1 MFVAELPNITKSRK
15 WIRFP
20 LSAHLFLVSG
30 LSCRPKRRS
39 LLIGFTP
46 MQTPEIKSARL
57 LDLLCATLLLSFAV
71 TIAYPRWRAGIDW
84 RDEGLLAYGA
94 VRVMH
99 GDVPQR
105 DFVSVQ
111 PPLSFYIAAGIFKL
125 CGTSLVSLRGFGL
138 SIFLLLPL
146 LLYGVGRNLM
156 HPVLSFAAAA
166 PVCILGLPYC
176 NFVPLAVWQG
186 IAASLAAMF
195 FFLPA
200 VLSARQWLAF
210 PAGALGAVSLFLRH
224 DQAVY
229 TIVSIVA
236 LTIALAL
243 ARSDPISRTNLKRAL
258 VLWLAGIAIVLIP
271 AIVVWWSVGAL
282 PEMFRQLILFPF
294 TTYRK
299 TSSLPFPRF
308 TVRQSIRETA
318 VVLLFYLPPIVQ
330 AIASLY
336 VVRSVISR
344 RFGRREALLTF
355 LVIWSALFYL
365 QVIVRSDFTH
375 LVITLSPFF
384 LLMALGWSIVHEKMA
399 NYRKTNVAL
408 SAVFAILV
416 ALFLWILHSF
426 ALPDVTRANEQLALD
441 RGGVRIEQ
449 AHVVADFVQR
459 LQASVPPDR
468 SILVLPYQPMFYFLC
483 ERRNPTRWNY
493 LWPGDQTAQD
503 HERLIEEA
511 ERAPPAIVLLAER
524 RDVAAFAPTIIEYLR
539 AHYLWTADVGDI
551 GIYVRF

>member
-1 MFVAELPNITKSRK
+1 
-15 WIRFP
+15 
-20 LSAHLFLVSG
+20 
-30 LSCRPKRRS
+30 
-39 LLIGFTP
+39 
-46 MQTPEIKSARL
+46 MQTCEIKSARL
-57 LDLLCATLLLSFAV
+57 LDLLCAALLLAFAV
-71 TIAYPRWRAGIDW
+71 AIAYPRWRAGIDW

-99 GDVPQR
+99 GEVPQR

-111 PPLSFYIAAGIFKL
+111 PPLSFYTAAGIFKL

-146 LLYGVGRNLM
+146 LTYGVGRNFM
-156 HPVLSFAAAA
+156 DPVLSFAAATPA
-166 PVCILGLPYC
+166 CILGLPYC

-186 IAASLAAMF
+186 IAASLAAVF

-200 VLSARQWLAF
+200 ALSTRQWLAF
-210 PAGALGAVSLFLRH
+210 PAGALSALSLFLRH

-229 TIVSIVA
+229 TMVSFVA
-236 LTIALAL
+236 LTISLAL
-243 ARSDPISRTNLKRAL
+243 ARGNSIPGTNLRRAL
-258 VLWLAGIAIVLIP
+258 LLWLAGIAIVLIP
-271 AIVVWWSVGAL
+271 AILICWRIGAL

-308 TVRQSIRETA
+308 TVWRSVWETA
-318 VVLLFYLPPIVQ
+318 VVLLFYLPPFVQ
-330 AIASLY
+330 AIALLY
-336 VVRSVISR
+336 IVRSVISR

-365 QVIVRSDFTH
+365 QVIIRSDFTH
-375 LVITLSPFF
+375 LAITLSPFF
-384 LLMALGWSIVHEKMA
+384 LLTAFGWSIVHEKIA
-399 NYRKTNVAL
+399 NYRKLKLAL
-408 SAVFAILV
+408 SVVVAILV
-416 ALFLWILHSF
+416 ASFLWILHSF
-426 ALPDVTRANEQLALD
+426 ALPDGTRANEQLALE

-449 AHVVADFVQR
+449 AHVIADFVQR
-459 LQASVPPDR
+459 LQASVPPER

-511 ERAPPAIVLLAER
+511 ERDPPAIVLLAQQ
-524 RDVAAFAPTIIEYLR
+524 RDVAAFAPTIVEYLR
-539 AHYLWTADVGDI
+539 ARYLWTGDVGDI
-551 GIYVRF
+551 AIYVRF

>member
-1 MFVAELPNITKSRK
+1 
-15 WIRFP
+15 
-20 LSAHLFLVSG
+20 
-30 LSCRPKRRS
+30 
-39 LLIGFTP
+39 
-46 MQTPEIKSARL
+46 MQTCEIKSARL
-57 LDLLCATLLLSFAV
+57 VDVLWVALLLSFALA
-71 TIAYPRWRAGIDW
+71 IAYPRWRAGIDW

-99 GDVPQR
+99 GEVPQR

-111 PPLSFYIAAGIFKL
+111 PPLSFYTAAGIFKL
-125 CGTSLVSLRGFGL
+125 CGTSLVSLRDFGL

-146 LLYGVGRNLM
+146 LIYGVGRNFM
-156 HPVLSFAAAA
+156 GPVLSFAAAA
-166 PVCILGLPYC
+166 PGCILGLPYC

-186 IAASLAAMF
+186 IVASLAAVL

-200 VLSARQWLAF
+200 VCSTRQWLAF
-210 PAGALGAVSLFLRH
+210 PAGALSAASLFLRH

-229 TIVSIVA
+229 TMVSIVI
-236 LTIALAL
+236 LTIALAFP
-243 ARSDPISRTNLKRAL
+243 RGDSISRTRLRRAL
-258 VLWLAGIAIVLIP
+258 LLWLAGIAIVLIP
-271 AIVVWWSVGAL
+271 AILVWWRIGAV
-282 PEMFRQLILFPF
+282 PEMFRQLILFPI
-294 TTYRK
+294 TTYQK

-308 TVRQSIRETA
+308 TVWQSIRETA

-344 RFGRREALLTF
+344 RFARREALLTF

-384 LLMALGWSIVHEKMA
+384 LLMAFGCSIVHEKMA
-399 NYRKTNVAL
+399 NYRKTSVAS

-416 ALFLWILHSF
+416 VLFLWIVHSF
-426 ALPDVTRANEQLALD
+426 ALPDVTRANEQLALE

-459 LQASVPPDR
+459 LQANVPPDR

-503 HERLIEEA
+503 HELLIEEA
-511 ERAPPAIVLLAER
+511 EHDPPAIVLLAEQR
-524 RDVAAFAPTIIEYLR
+524 KVGSFAPAIIEYLR
-539 AHYLWTADVGDI
+539 QRYLWTGDVGDI
-551 GIYVRF
+551 AIYVRF

>member
-1 MFVAELPNITKSRK
+1 V
-15 WIRFP
+15 
-20 LSAHLFLVSG
+20 
-30 LSCRPKRRS
+30 
-39 LLIGFTP
+39 
-46 MQTPEIKSARL
+46 QTCEIKSARL
-57 LDLLCATLLLSFAV
+57 LDLLCAALLLAFAV
-71 TIAYPRWRAGIDW
+71 AIAYPRWRAGIDW

-99 GDVPQR
+99 GEVPQR

-111 PPLSFYIAAGIFKL
+111 PPLSFYTAAGIFKL

-146 LLYGVGRNLM
+146 LTYGVGRNFM
-156 HPVLSFAAAA
+156 DPVLSFAAATPA
-166 PVCILGLPYC
+166 CILGLPYC

-186 IAASLAAMF
+186 IAASLAAVF

-200 VLSARQWLAF
+200 ALSTRQWLAF
-210 PAGALGAVSLFLRH
+210 PAGALSALSLFLRH

-229 TIVSIVA
+229 TMVSFVA

-243 ARSDPISRTNLKRAL
+243 ARGDSIPGTNLRRAL
-258 VLWLAGIAIVLIP
+258 LLWLAGIAIVLIP
-271 AIVVWWSVGAL
+271 AILICWRIGAL

-308 TVRQSIRETA
+308 TVWRSVWETA
-318 VVLLFYLPPIVQ
+318 VVLLFYLPPFVQ
-330 AIASLY
+330 AIALLY
-336 VVRSVISR
+336 IVRSVISR

-365 QVIVRSDFTH
+365 QVIIRSDFTH
-375 LVITLSPFF
+375 LAITLSPFF
-384 LLMALGWSIVHEKMA
+384 LLTAFGWSIVHEKIA
-399 NYRKTNVAL
+399 NYRKLKLAL
-408 SAVFAILV
+408 SVVVAILV
-416 ALFLWILHSF
+416 ASFLWILHSF
-426 ALPDVTRANEQLALD
+426 ALPDGTRANEQLALE

-449 AHVVADFVQR
+449 AHVIADFVQR
-459 LQASVPPDR
+459 LQASVPPER

-511 ERAPPAIVLLAER
+511 ERDPPAIVLLAQQ
-524 RDVAAFAPTIIEYLR
+524 RDVAAFAPTIVEYLR
-539 AHYLWTADVGDI
+539 ARYLWTGDVGDI
-551 GIYVRF
+551 AIYVRF

>member
-1 MFVAELPNITKSRK
+1 
-15 WIRFP
+15 
-20 LSAHLFLVSG
+20 
-30 LSCRPKRRS
+30 
-39 LLIGFTP
+39 
-46 MQTPEIKSARL
+46 MQTCEIKSARL
-57 LDLLCATLLLSFAV
+57 LDLLCAALLLAFAV
-71 TIAYPRWRAGIDW
+71 AIAYPRWRAGIDW

-99 GDVPQR
+99 GEVPQR

-111 PPLSFYIAAGIFKL
+111 PPLSFYTAAGIFKL

-146 LLYGVGRNLM
+146 LSYGVGRNFM
-156 HPVLSFAAAA
+156 DPVLSFAAAT
-166 PVCILGLPYC
+166 PGCILGLPYC

-186 IAASLAAMF
+186 IAASLAAVF
-195 FFLPA
+195 FFLLA
-200 VLSARQWLAF
+200 ALSTRQWLAF
-210 PAGALGAVSLFLRH
+210 PAGALSALSLFLRQ

-229 TIVSIVA
+229 TMVSIVA

-243 ARSDPISRTNLKRAL
+243 ARGDSIPGTNLRRAL
-258 VLWLAGIAIVLIP
+258 LLWLAGIAIVLIP
-271 AIVVWWSVGAL
+271 AILICWRIGAL

-308 TVRQSIRETA
+308 TVWRSVWETA
-318 VVLLFYLPPIVQ
+318 VVLLFYLPPFVQ
-330 AIASLY
+330 AIALLY
-336 VVRSVISR
+336 IVRSVISR

-365 QVIVRSDFTH
+365 QVIIRSDFTH
-375 LVITLSPFF
+375 LAITLSPFF
-384 LLMALGWSIVHEKMA
+384 LLTAFGWSIVHEKIA
-399 NYRKTNVAL
+399 NYRKLELAL
-408 SAVFAILV
+408 SAVVAILV
-416 ALFLWILHSF
+416 ASFLWILHSC
-426 ALPDVTRANEQLALD
+426 ALPDGTRANEQLALE

-449 AHVVADFVQR
+449 AHVIADFVQR
-459 LQASVPPDR
+459 LQASVPPER

-511 ERAPPAIVLLAER
+511 ERDPPAIVLLAQQ
-524 RDVAAFAPTIIEYLR
+524 RDVAAFAPTIVEYLR
-539 AHYLWTADVGDI
+539 ARYLWTGDVGDI
-551 GIYVRF
+551 AIYVRF

>member
-1 MFVAELPNITKSRK
+1 LA
-15 WIRFP
+15 
-20 LSAHLFLVSG
+20 SA
-30 LSCRPKRRS
+30 
-39 LLIGFTP
+39 P
-46 MQTPEIKSARL
+46 MLTSKIKSVRL
-57 LDLLCATLLLSFAV
+57 LDFLCAALLVSFALI
-71 TIAYPRWRAGIDW
+71 TACPRWRAGIDW

-99 GDVPQR
+99 GEVPQR

-111 PPLSFYIAAGIFKL
+111 PPLSFYTVAGIFKL
-125 CGTSLVSLRGFGL
+125 CGISLVSLRGFGL
-138 SIFLLLPL
+138 LVFLLLPL
-146 LLYGVGRNLM
+146 LIYGVGRNFM
-156 HPVLSFAAAA
+156 SPVLSFAAAA
-166 PVCILGLPYC
+166 PACILGLPYC

-186 IAASLAAMF
+186 ITASLAAMF
-195 FFLPA
+195 LFLPA

-210 PAGALGAVSLFLRH
+210 PAGLLTTVSLFLRH

-229 TIVSIVA
+229 TMVSIVA
-236 LTIALAL
+236 LTVVLAL
-243 ARSDPISRTNLKRAL
+243 ARGDSVSETNLKRAL
-258 VLWLAGIAIVLIP
+258 LLWLTGIAIILIP
-271 AIVVWWSVGAL
+271 AIVACWSVGAL

-308 TVRQSIRETA
+308 TVWQSIPKTA

-336 VVRSVISR
+336 VMRSIIRR
-344 RFGRREALLTF
+344 RFGRREAVLTF
-355 LVIWSALFYL
+355 LIIWSALFYL
-365 QVIVRSDFTH
+365 QVSVRSDFTH

-384 LLMALGWSIVHEKMA
+384 LLMAFGWSTVHEKMA
-399 NYRKTNVAL
+399 NYRKTNAAF
-408 SAVFAILV
+408 SAAFAILV

-426 ALPDVTRANEQLALD
+426 ALPDVTRANERLAVD

-503 HERLIEEA
+503 HESLIEEA
-511 ERAPPAIVLLAER
+511 ERDPPALVLLAEQR
-524 RDVAAFAPTIIEYLR
+524 HVAAFAPAIIEYLR
-539 AHYLWTADVGDI
+539 ERYLWTGDVGDI
-551 GIYVRF
+551 AIYIRL